1 MPVIHIESLPPE
13 RETNLPAVL
22 EGIAYGIAKDVGLP
36 EDRLQLYFTEIKS
49 GRYVFNGV
57 SRGHLSADAAHPM
70 VHIYLKDGKPEEFL
84 RKLVRSAAA
93 NVSSAFEIEPE
104 NVLVML
110 NQYSDGEFFCK
121 NKFM

>member
-1 MPVIHIESLPPE
+1 
-13 RETNLPAVL
+13 
-22 EGIAYGIAKDVGLP
+22 
-36 EDRLQLYFTEIKS
+36 
-49 GRYVFNGV
+49 
-57 SRGHLSADAAHPM
+57 
-70 VHIYLKDGKPEEFL
+70 L

-93 NVSSAFEIEPE
+93 NVSAAFEIEPE